1 MKPIM
6 SNLPGV
12 SSVRTYGQQKLKGC
26 SGYIISVQL
35 ELSFSLDNQCFHT
48 DFQTKAGF
56 ENTCEGQKREVY
68 SMNESDELLM
78 ESLALILTDTGFLE
92 YVREGTIAFVD
103 KKLDDTNESQAT
115 LNYLLKQQKEYKYL
129 QELAYQIGPESID
142 SDATYQDFVDN
153 EKNLFEMIAF
163 IREDKDVI
171 DFMMGD
177 ASVDGD
183 NYTEVV
189 FELANFIKATQS
201 TDAD

>member
-1 MKPIM
+1 
-6 SNLPGV
+6 
-12 SSVRTYGQQKLKGC
+12 
-26 SGYIISVQL
+26 
-35 ELSFSLDNQCFHT
+35 
-48 DFQTKAGF
+48 
-56 ENTCEGQKREVY
+56 
-68 SMNESDELLM
+68 MNESDELLM

-189 FELANFIKATQS
+189 IALANFIKATQS

>member
-1 MKPIM
+1 M
-6 SNLPGV
+6 S
-12 SSVRTYGQQKLKGC
+12 
-26 SGYIISVQL
+26 
-35 ELSFSLDNQCFHT
+35 
-48 DFQTKAGF
+48 
-56 ENTCEGQKREVY
+56 
-68 SMNESDELLM
+68 ESDELLM

-189 FELANFIKATQS
+189 IELANFIKATQR

>member
-1 MKPIM
+1 M
-6 SNLPGV
+6 
-12 SSVRTYGQQKLKGC
+12 Y
-26 SGYIISVQL
+26 
-35 ELSFSLDNQCFHT
+35 
-48 DFQTKAGF
+48 
-56 ENTCEGQKREVY
+56 
-68 SMNESDELLM
+68 ESDELLM

-189 FELANFIKATQS
+189 IELANFIKATQR

>member
-1 MKPIM
+1 
-6 SNLPGV
+6 
-12 SSVRTYGQQKLKGC
+12 
-26 SGYIISVQL
+26 
-35 ELSFSLDNQCFHT
+35 
-48 DFQTKAGF
+48 
-56 ENTCEGQKREVY
+56 
-68 SMNESDELLM
+68 MNESDELLM

-142 SDATYQDFVDN
+142 SDSTYQDFVDN

-189 FELANFIKATQS
+189 IELANFIKATQS

>member
-1 MKPIM
+1 
-6 SNLPGV
+6 
-12 SSVRTYGQQKLKGC
+12 
-26 SGYIISVQL
+26 
-35 ELSFSLDNQCFHT
+35 
-48 DFQTKAGF
+48 
-56 ENTCEGQKREVY
+56 
-68 SMNESDELLM
+68 MNESDELLM

-92 YVREGTIAFVD
+92 YVREGTITFVD

-177 ASVDGD
+177 ASVDGN

-189 FELANFIKATQS
+189 IELANFIKATQR

>member
-1 MKPIM
+1 
-6 SNLPGV
+6 
-12 SSVRTYGQQKLKGC
+12 
-26 SGYIISVQL
+26 
-35 ELSFSLDNQCFHT
+35 
-48 DFQTKAGF
+48 
-56 ENTCEGQKREVY
+56 
-68 SMNESDELLM
+68 MNESDELLM

-142 SDATYQDFVDN
+142 SDATYQDFVDD

-189 FELANFIKATQS
+189 IDLANFIKATQRN
-201 TDAD
+201 DAD